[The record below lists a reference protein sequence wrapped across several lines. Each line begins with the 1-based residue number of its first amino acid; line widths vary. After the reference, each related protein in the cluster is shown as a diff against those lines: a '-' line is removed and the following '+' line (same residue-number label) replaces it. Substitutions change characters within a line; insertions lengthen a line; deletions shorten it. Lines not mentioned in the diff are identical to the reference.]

1 MAKKPRTVTLI
12 RTGSASGDVYRIY
25 STGELNYR
33 VAYLHADGTE
43 GEQYHM
49 TKSRY
54 TLLEGE
60 HRDLLTHLSSLEDG
74 YRHAVTDHE
83 NEEAEALRAY
93 REQWEREHPRPV
105 WPDMNKVVLDYMVTR
120 TVA

>member
-1 MAKKPRTVTLI
+1 MAKTPRTVTLI
-12 RTGSASGDVYRIY
+12 QTGSASGDVYRLY

-33 VAYLHADGTE
+33 AAYLHADGTE
-43 GEQYHM
+43 GQPYLM

-60 HRDLLTHLSSLEDG
+60 HRDLLTHLASLEAG
-74 YRHAVTDHE
+74 YRQAVTDYE
-83 NEEAEALRAY
+83 NEEARALRAY
-93 REQWEREHPRPV
+93 REQWQREHPRPT